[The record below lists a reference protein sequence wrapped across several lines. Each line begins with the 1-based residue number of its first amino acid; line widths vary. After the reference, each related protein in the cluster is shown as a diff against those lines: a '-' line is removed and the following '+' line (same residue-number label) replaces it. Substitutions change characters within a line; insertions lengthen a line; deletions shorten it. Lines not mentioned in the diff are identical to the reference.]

1 MCMVDNPLVNVAV
14 TSVYTIRMRK
24 NDAIRLGYTIVETE
38 GVKKTSTV
46 KTKKVKAAKN
56 KSVLGE

>member
-1 MCMVDNPLVNVAV
+1 MIDNPLVNVAV

-24 NDAIRLGYTIVETE
+24 NDAIRLGYTIVESE
-38 GVKKTSTV
+38 GVKKDSIV

-56 KSVLGE
+56 KSVSGE